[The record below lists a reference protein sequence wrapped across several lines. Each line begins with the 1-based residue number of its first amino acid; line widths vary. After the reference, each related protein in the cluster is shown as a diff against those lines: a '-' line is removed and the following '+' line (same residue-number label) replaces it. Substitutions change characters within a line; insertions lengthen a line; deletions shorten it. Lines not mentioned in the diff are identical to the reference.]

1 MADKTKI
8 EWTDATW
15 PVTNGC
21 ALESPGCEN
30 CYAMK
35 LAHKLGANPNTPQ
48 YAGLTEVGR
57 HGPRWNGVVRP
68 YEKDINQ
75 PLHWKRPRR
84 IFVDSMSDLFHADV
98 PFDWIDRVFATV
110 LACQFFENRTA
121 HTFQFLTK
129 RSARLL
135 EYFSASPVELLQ
147 RWTRSAR
154 NSILVGDGDTTFE
167 EAVGG
172 HCAHLWAADGTL
184 LEKGKPWSHP
194 ENLFPLQNAWI
205 GVSAEN
211 QKYAEKRLADLV
223 QVPAHVRWVSFEPL
237 LGPVKVGVDLDA
249 TTRRFGLFTCPHC
262 HGFGAVRRSSS
273 IDVDGNPDE
282 RTCRHCD
289 GQGCAVSW
297 IVAGAESG
305 HRARAMEELWV
316 RDLFAEAGEAGVARV
331 YKQRLDAKGHK
342 VSLPLLDGQPYAE
355 MPDV

>member
-1 MADKTKI
+1 MSDGTSI

-35 LAHKLGANPNTPQ
+35 LAHKLGANPHTPQ
-48 YAGLTEVGR
+48 YAGLTVVGK
-57 HGPRWNGVVRP
+57 HGPRWTGVVRP
-68 YEKDINQ
+68 YERDINQ
-75 PLHWKRPRR
+75 PLHWRRPRR
-84 IFVDSMSDLFHADV
+84 IFVDSMSDLFHEDV
-98 PFDWIDRVFATV
+98 PFEWIDRVFATV
-110 LACQFFENRTA
+110 LACQFFENRTS

-129 RSARLL
+129 RSKRLR

-154 NSILVGDGDTTFE
+154 SSILVGDGDVTFE
-167 EAVGG
+167 EAVEG
-172 HCAHLWAADGTL
+172 HCSHRWAADGTL
-184 LEKGKPWSHP
+184 LEQGQPWSHP
-194 ENLFPLQNAWI
+194 ENLFPLRNAWI
-205 GVSAEN
+205 GISAEN
-211 QKYAEKRLADLV
+211 QKYADARLDDLV
-223 QVPAHVRWVSFEPL
+223 HVPAHVRWVSFEPL
-237 LGPVKVGVDLDA
+237 LGPMRVGIDLDA
-249 TTRRFGLFTCPHC
+249 TTRRFGRFTCPHC
-262 HGFGAVRRSSS
+262 GGFGSVRRSSS
-273 IDVDGNPDE
+273 IDVNGYPDE
-282 RTCRHCD
+282 MTCRHCD